1 MSNKRIVDELCKTRL
16 DSGKKPEDEMY
27 FLNEEYNSL
36 TRTFKGTISYEP
48 DTMKGV
54 SEAHFVMT
62 FSKDFSH
69 IESGHKT
76 TNLDDNKELH
86 QFGKKKQLR
95 YRRYKAGEE
104 VPDW

>member
-48 DTMKGV
+48 DSMKGV
-54 SEAHFVMT
+54 
-62 FSKDFSH
+62 
-69 IESGHKT
+69 
-76 TNLDDNKELH
+76 
-86 QFGKKKQLR
+86 
-95 YRRYKAGEE
+95 
-104 VPDW
+104 